1 MPLFVGFP
9 PWISDF
15 LWDQC
20 LTICTYPSTL
30 SPLVHPTSGV
40 YQTAKSVRESYD
52 ALVEIFECVE
62 GFLRRLMI
70 YTKFE
75 RPPFAMAE
83 VVIKIMAELISV
95 LALAT
100 KQINQGLFSESVLG
114 NCHPKTYSV
123 AEKYGRKLLG
133 DNEIKAVL
141 QRLDR
146 LTMEESREAVTQT
159 FDVVYGLVKNI
170 EVIMEGAHR
179 LLVWLCTWY
188 EAWTR

>member
-1 MPLFVGFP
+1 
-9 PWISDF
+9 
-15 LWDQC
+15 
-20 LTICTYPSTL
+20 
-30 SPLVHPTSGV
+30 
-40 YQTAKSVRESYD
+40 
-52 ALVEIFECVE
+52 
-62 GFLRRLMI
+62 MI